1 MKTYDNDNLKTRK
14 RRTNIAI
21 TAVIA
26 MAVIT
31 ISLVG
36 LWCYEMTKKLPL
48 PNDNFEGG
56 VHVITEGGDYWVPKK
71 TIVRNGKK
79 GETSYSIRKTPNS
92 EYELNIGN
100 KDGKIKVNGQTLEE
114 GEWIIV

>member
-1 MKTYDNDNLKTRK
+1 MTKTYDNMKARK
-14 RRTNIAI
+14 RTNIAI
-21 TAVIA
+21 TVFIA

-31 ISLVG
+31 ISLMS

-56 VHVITEGGDYWVPKK
+56 VHVITEGGEYWVPKK
-71 TIVRNGKK
+71 TILRNGKQE
-79 GETSYSIRKTPNS
+79 ETSYVKRKTANS
-92 EYELNIGN
+92 EFELNIGN
-100 KDGKIKVNGQTLEE
+100 KDGMIKVNGETLEE

>member
-1 MKTYDNDNLKTRK
+1 MMKTYDNMKARK
-14 RRTNIAI
+14 RTNIAI
-21 TAVIA
+21 TAFIA

-31 ISLVG
+31 ISLMG
-36 LWCYEMTKKLPL
+36 LWYCEMTRKLPL

-56 VHVITEGGDYWVPKK
+56 VHVITEGGEYWVPKK
-71 TIVRNGKK
+71 TILRNGKQE
-79 GETSYSIRKTPNS
+79 ETSYSIRKTPNS